1 LIDEHLEDNNE
12 PRIIVATRYLVI
24 VPIIGLAIAAA
35 VFFVFGGI
43 NMIVIIFEALLSGLG
58 ITEAAHAA
66 EELPFEVEIIEHV
79 YP

>member
-58 ITEAAHAA
+58 IIEAAHAA